1 MSSDNSREVTPS
13 LEMKKLL
20 NQATGQQ
27 GFQDILLRSL
37 LPNHYVEI
45 GIFEGYSQSSAI
57 AQSRKELNFRS

>member
-27 GFQDILLRSL
+27 GFQDRDVFEEFIAKSLR
-37 LPNHYVEI
+37 
-45 GIFEGYSQSSAI
+45 
-57 AQSRKELNFRS
+57 